1 MGQTLLVVRG
11 WGGTP
16 VERSSS
22 CLLGR
27 DTGEQGGCR
36 GLQGGCRA
44 PPANTTSPCW
54 AGLCSFGAV
63 LSGTPRSIPLHPED
77 PAALLGLLGLCT
89 GRDPVSSQG
98 PLHSCSPRTGA
109 LGHAQVMFWGTHR

>member
-36 GLQGGCRA
+36 GLQGAAGGLQGSPSKHHIPVLGWAVQLRGCA
-44 PPANTTSPCW
+44 QWDT
-54 AGLCSFGAV
+54 
-63 LSGTPRSIPLHPED
+63 PLHP
-77 PAALLGLLGLCT
+77 PAPRG
-89 GRDPVSSQG
+89 PSSIA
-98 PLHSCSPRTGA
+98 GA
-109 LGHAQVMFWGTHR
+109 PGAVHR